1 MNASFLE
8 NQSWLKVKEY
18 LEKNNMILIPIGS
31 IENEGNHLPLG
42 LDIHL
47 SHYLC
52 EAVSKKTG
60 CMVGPSLPL
69 GYSKWF
75 MDFPGTISLE
85 HDTLTILIKEYCDCL
100 YKHGFRN
107 FIFLNPHMGNASAIA
122 DVGRDFRKKNALVVL
137 VDIWRT
143 FENISQKI
151 ALTKKSELSHGGEI
165 GTSIALAMYPQYV
178 DMGKARK
185 AKIAFPVS
193 KNIQPINTLG
203 FANFKGNYIHTFV
216 DANEITLSGLIG
228 DPTKAS
234 IEKGEVLLKEMSIYL
249 EQVLNELKHPN
260 R

>member
-8 NQSWLKVKEY
+8 NQSWSKVKEY
-18 LEKNNMILIPIGS
+18 LKRSNMILIPIGS

-47 SHYLC
+47 SQYLC

-60 CMVGPSLPL
+60 CMVGPCLPI

-85 HDTLTILIKEYCDCL
+85 HDTLTILIKEYCNCL

-107 FIFLNPHMGNASAIA
+107 FIFINPHMGNENAVA
-122 DVGRDFRKKNALVVL
+122 DVGRDLRKRNALVVL

-143 FENISQKI
+143 FEKI
-151 ALTKKSELSHGGEI
+151 AQRIAITKKSELSHGGEI
-165 GTSIALAMYPQYV
+165 GTSIALVLYPQYV
-178 DMGKARK
+178 EMGQASKAE
-185 AKIAFPVS
+185 ITFPVS

-203 FANFKGNYIHTFV
+203 FANFKGNNIHTYV
-216 DANEITLSGLIG
+216 DTKEISESGLIG

-234 IEKGEVLLKEMSIYL
+234 VEKGEVLMKEMIIYL
-249 EQVLNELKHPN
+249 EQVVNELKHPN